1 MDGASKFGQSVKPKT
16 RLVRSSPDIGKDL
29 KTVFP
34 FSNQYMQV
42 LIEGDGLAVNGCR
55 PVFGGW
61 WHGV

>member
-1 MDGASKFGQSVKPKT
+1 MAPANLVKVFN
-16 RLVRSSPDIGKDL
+16 LNLDLLGSSPDIGKDL
-29 KTVFP
+29 KSVFP
-34 FSNQYMQV
+34 FSNQDMQV